1 MWREHLI
8 INSFLRRK
16 NYVTNDRY
24 WKALRTTRLIQLSWR
39 LIYYFFRR
47 VRWYDKYLQF
57 LKAWVRIWNYYNWI
71 VIENVFARQHITE
84 NVLQRLIRFF
94 KKNNFTHNNMQIT
107 NINKLIFSNNLERLW
122 FYYKINRYISSFD
135 YKIPNFIPT

>member
-1 MWREHLI
+1 MKRTSN
-8 INSFLRRK
+8 NSFLRRK

-24 WKALRTTRLIQLSWR
+24 WKALRTTRLIHLSWH
-39 LIYYFFRR
+39 LIYYYFRR

-84 NVLQRLIRFF
+84 NVLQRLIRFIK
-94 KKNNFTHNNMQIT
+94 KKNSHTTTCKSQTSTNWYFQTTLKDYDSIT
-107 NINKLIFSNNLERLW
+107 KLIAVLARLIII
-122 FYYKINRYISSFD
+122 KIQ
-135 YKIPNFIPT
+135 NFIPT